1 MYRKGVSCSVREVG
15 QLYGDGGGSRST
27 AVSAEWGGGVGQL
40 QCQLYG
46 VGGNR
51 SAAVSAVGGQLQC
64 QLGGGGGA
72 GRSNTVSCRGGS
84 TAVSAVG
91 KGE

>member
-1 MYRKGVSCSVREVG
+1 M
-15 QLYGDGGGSRST
+15 
-27 AVSAEWGGGVGQL
+27 SA
-40 QCQLYG
+40 
-46 VGGNR
+46 
-51 SAAVSAVGGQLQC
+51 
-64 QLGGGGGA
+64 GGGGGGAA